1 MSKFH
6 PTDGCRW
13 LDPEKCKL
21 HEYEIDLKYPKK

>member
-13 LDPEKCKL
+13 LDPAKCKL